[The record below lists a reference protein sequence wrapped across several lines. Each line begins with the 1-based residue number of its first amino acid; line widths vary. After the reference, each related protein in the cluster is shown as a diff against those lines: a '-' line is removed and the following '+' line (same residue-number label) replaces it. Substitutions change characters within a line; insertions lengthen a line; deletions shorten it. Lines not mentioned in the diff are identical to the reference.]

1 MPIREPGRSAFDH
14 PAMEWKDRSMRG
26 LLALAVLAALSA
38 SAAAKVVPLDPRPP
52 GPAPDESAFSLGPT
66 GSTLE
71 SDYFRAP
78 QPPAGARRIFPC
90 RVRLPAFGREPRF
103 AQACD

>member
-1 MPIREPGRSAFDH
+1 MKS
-14 PAMEWKDRSMRG
+14 

-38 SAAAKVVPLDPRPP
+38 SAPAKVAPLDPRPL
-52 GPAPDESAFSLGPT
+52 GPVPDESALSLGAI

>member
-1 MPIREPGRSAFDH
+1 
-14 PAMEWKDRSMRG
+14 MRG
-26 LLALAVLAALSA
+26 LLALAVLAAVSA
-38 SAAAKVVPLDPRPP
+38 SAAAKIAPLDLRPS
-52 GPAPDESAFSLGPT
+52 GSMPDASALSLGST

>member
-1 MPIREPGRSAFDH
+1 
-14 PAMEWKDRSMRG
+14 MRG
-26 LLALAVLAALSA
+26 LLALAVLAALNA

-52 GPAPDESAFSLGPT
+52 GPAPEESAFSLGPT

>member
-1 MPIREPGRSAFDH
+1 MGWKGRSMKG
-14 PAMEWKDRSMRG
+14 P
-26 LLALAVLAALSA
+26 LALAVLAALSA
-38 SAAAKVVPLDPRPP
+38 SAAGKVAPLDPRSP
-52 GPAPDESAFSLGPT
+52 GPVPEESAFSLGFT
-66 GSTLE
+66 GSALE